1 MLSQF
6 NLEKKALQGCSVTMT
21 EKLDVLTILPH
32 LNQQGMLNSKDYQT
46 LINKHITEIEKI
58 EYLIYILPRKTDFF
72 GKLIFCLCNSKYGTG
87 HDDIIQAL
95 TKLKAKL
102 EEDNKNACNGKTKSY
117 DPQQDE
123 DDEDEVKPV
132 IEGNYSTLVS
142 YIASYALKICSQ
154 SFAILG

>member
-1 MLSQF
+1 MLSRF

-21 EKLDVLTILPH
+21 EKLDVSTILPH
-32 LNQQGMLNSKDYQT
+32 LNEQGMLNLKDYQT

-72 GKLIFCLCNSKYGTG
+72 GKLIFCLCKSKYGTG

-95 TKLKAKL
+95 TKLKEKF
-102 EEDNKNACNGKTKSY
+102 EVDNKNPFNGRTESS

-123 DDEDEVKPV
+123 EDDEDGVKPMIEEITVPLV
-132 IEGNYSTLVS
+132 IC
-142 YIASYALKICSQ
+142 ALK
-154 SFAILG
+154 